1 MDQPTGTPGVAL
13 EQYRPY
19 LLLLARMQLGRQFQ
33 GKLDASDV
41 VQQALLEAHRQ
52 RQQFH
57 GGTTEQLLSWLRR
70 ILAGTLTDALRGLGR
85 AKRDAARERS
95 LEAAL
100 EQSAERLA
108 AWVAA
113 EQSSPSEQA
122 DRNEQLTRLAAAL
135 ATLPDAQRTAL
146 ALRYCQGW
154 SIADISRHLGRSPT
168 AVAGLL
174 KRGTRQLRDLL
185 SPPPASA

>member
-1 MDQPTGTPGVAL
+1 MDQPDLAL
-13 EQYRPY
+13 EQFRPY
-19 LLLLARMQLGRQFQ
+19 LLLLARLQLGRQFQ

-52 RQQFH
+52 RPQFH
-57 GGTTEQLLSWLRR
+57 GGGTAQMLAWLRR

-113 EQSSPSEQA
+113 EQSSPSERA

-135 ATLPDAQRTAL
+135 ATLPEAQRSAL
-146 ALRYCQGW
+146 VLRYCQGW
-154 SIADISRHLGRSPT
+154 AVADIAEHLGRSPT

-174 KRGTRQLRDLL
+174 KRGSRQLRDLL
-185 SPPPASA
+185 QGNE